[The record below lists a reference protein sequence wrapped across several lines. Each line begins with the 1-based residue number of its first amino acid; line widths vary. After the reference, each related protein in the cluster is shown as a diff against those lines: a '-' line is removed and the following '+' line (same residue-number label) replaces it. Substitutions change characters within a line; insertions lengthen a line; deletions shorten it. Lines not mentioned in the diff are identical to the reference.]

1 MLKLINEQC
10 NNTGLNMYAQYNLN
24 GMNKLDMKRRLQR
37 TFYKLMGE

>member
-1 MLKLINEQC
+1 MLKLINEQY
-10 NNTGLNMYAQYNLN
+10 NNTGLNMYAQYYLN